1 MCGIVGY
8 IGTQAATEILL
19 AGLEKLEY
27 RGYDSA
33 GIATVLEGEVHC
45 VRAKGKLHNLREK
58 LEAVVNPACV
68 GIGHTRWATHGK
80 PEEYNAHPHMDTAR
94 RIAVVQNGI
103 IENYRELREE
113 LKQRGHEFRSD
124 TDTEVIPHLI
134 ADLMAQQADS
144 STSNTQQFPFLEAV
158 KQAVGK
164 SDSDTEVIPNLVTE
178 LMTQQVHASASNGQQ
193 FPFIEAVR
201 SAVNKAGTETERI
214 PQLIADLMAQQV
226 PPPASGNHD
235 SRLLEA
241 VRQAV
246 NKLQGAF
253 AIAVISADYP
263 DELIV
268 ARQQAPLT
276 IGFGQGEF
284 FCASDTPALVPY
296 TRAVL
301 TLENGE
307 LARLTPTGVEV
318 YSFAGDRLK
327 KTPRTLSW
335 NPVLV
340 EKQGFKHF
348 MLKEIY
354 EQPGVV
360 RACLEAYFDSDW
372 NPGASQSPIKLDLPD
387 SLYENLEHVQIL
399 ACGTS
404 WHAALVGKY
413 LLEQLAGI
421 PTMVQYAS
429 EFRYAP
435 APLTANT
442 LTIGVTQSGETA
454 DTLAALEMEKRRRY
468 GKSAEYQPRLLGI
481 TNRRESSLAHLVPNI
496 IETHAGIEI
505 GVAATKTFVAQLMAF
520 YCLALDL
527 AYRRSMLSASR
538 LEELLVGLRQLPALV
553 EIILESQEK
562 YIEQLTHTFAETK
575 DFIFLGRGIN
585 FPIALEGALKLKEIS
600 YIHAEGYPAGEM
612 KHGPI
617 ALLDAKVPVVAIA
630 MPGSV
635 YEKVLSNAQ
644 EAKARDARLI
654 GVTPLSDREAADTFD
669 DLIPV
674 PSVEEL
680 LSPILTVIPLQ
691 LLAYHIA
698 ARRGLDV
705 DQPRNLAK
713 SVTVE

>member
-8 IGTQAATEILL
+8 IGPQAATEILIG
-19 AGLEKLEY
+19 GLEKLEY

-33 GIATVLEGEVHC
+33 GIATVWEGEIHC
-45 VRAKGKLHNLREK
+45 VRAKGKLYNLREK
-58 LEAVVNPACV
+58 LDSIENPAQI

-80 PEEYNAHPHMDTAR
+80 PEEYNAHPHLDSAQR
-94 RIAVVQNGI
+94 VAVVQNGI

-113 LKQRGHEFRSD
+113 LKQQGHEFLSE

-134 ADLMAQQADS
+134 AEYLPDS
-144 STSNTQQFPFLEAV
+144 PTPFL
-158 KQAVGK
+158 QH
-164 SDSDTEVIPNLVTE
+164 DTP
-178 LMTQQVHASASNGQQ
+178 
-193 FPFIEAVR
+193 
-201 SAVNKAGTETERI
+201 
-214 PQLIADLMAQQV
+214 
-226 PPPASGNHD
+226 
-235 SRLLEA
+235 LLEA

-246 NKLQGAF
+246 NRLEGAF
-253 AIAVISADYP
+253 ALAVICADYT

-268 ARQQAPLT
+268 VRQQAPLT

-284 FCASDTPALVPY
+284 FCASDTPALVPH
-296 TRAVL
+296 TSAVL
-301 TLENGE
+301 SLENGE
-307 LARLTPTGVEV
+307 LARLTPLGVEV
-318 YSFAGDRLK
+318 YNFAGTRLK
-327 KTPRTLSW
+327 KIPRTLSLT
-335 NPVLV
+335 PGQV
-340 EKQGFKHF
+340 EKQGFRHF

-360 RACLEAYFDSDW
+360 RTCLDTYLNSNWHSLGREEEGEVATS
-372 NPGASQSPIKLDLPD
+372 PPQISAHQSPIKLGIPD
-387 SLYENLEHVQIL
+387 SLYDNLEHIQIL

-404 WHAALVGKY
+404 WHASLVGKY

-435 APLTANT
+435 APLTKNT

-454 DTLAALEMEKRRRY
+454 DTLAALDMEQRRRE
-468 GKSAEYQPRLLGI
+468 GLESEYQPRLLGI
-481 TNRRESSLAHLVPNI
+481 TNRPESTLGQMVSHV
-496 IETHAGIEI
+496 IETHAGIEV
-505 GVAATKTFVAQLMAF
+505 GVAATKTFVTQLVVF

-527 AYRRSMLSASR
+527 AYRRQTLSQSR
-538 LEELLVGLRQLPALV
+538 IQEIIAGLRQLPA
-553 EIILESQEK
+553 E
-562 YIEQLTHTFAETK
+562 IEQLLEKQDHHIEELAHEFAETQ

-644 EAKARDARLI
+644 EAKARDARLL
-654 GVTPLSDREAADTFD
+654 GVTPLNDQEAAETFD
-669 DLIPV
+669 DLLPV
-674 PSVEEL
+674 PPVEEL
-680 LSPILTVIPLQ
+680 LSPILAVIPLQ
-691 LLAYHIA
+691 ILAYHIA

>member
-8 IGTQAATEILL
+8 IGPQAASEILL

-33 GIATVLEGEVHC
+33 GIATIWEGKIDC
-45 VRAKGKLHNLREK
+45 VRAKGKLHNLRDK
-58 LEAVVNPACV
+58 LAGLETPAQI

-80 PEEYNAHPHMDTAR
+80 PEEYNAHPHMDMALR
-94 RIAVVQNGI
+94 VAVVQNGI

-113 LKQRGHEFRSD
+113 LKSRGHEFRSD

-134 ADLMAQQADS
+134 AEFLATPLVNDPGYVPQVS
-144 STSNTQQFPFLEAV
+144 PFVE
-158 KQAVGK
+158 
-164 SDSDTEVIPNLVTE
+164 
-178 LMTQQVHASASNGQQ
+178 
-193 FPFIEAVR
+193 
-201 SAVNKAGTETERI
+201 AVNKA
-214 PQLIADLMAQQV
+214 V
-226 PPPASGNHD
+226 N
-235 SRLLEA
+235 RLE
-241 VRQAV
+241 
-246 NKLQGAF
+246 GAF
-253 AIAVISADYP
+253 AIAVLSADYP

-268 ARQQAPLT
+268 ARQQAPLV

-284 FCASDTPALVPY
+284 FCASDTPALVPH

-301 TLENGE
+301 PLENGE
-307 LARLTPTGVEV
+307 LARLTPLGVEV
-318 YSFAGDRLK
+318 YNFAGDRLK
-327 KTPRTLSW
+327 KTPRMLGW
-335 NPVLV
+335 NPILV
-340 EKQGFKHF
+340 EKQGFRHF

-360 RACLEAYFDSDW
+360 RACLEAYIDNHWDLE
-372 NPGASQSPIKLDLPD
+372 GTRSPVQLNLSADL
-387 SLYENLEHVQIL
+387 YTNLEQIQIV

-404 WHAALVGKY
+404 WHASLVGKY

-421 PTMVQYAS
+421 PTIVEYAS

-435 APLTANT
+435 PPLKPNV

-454 DTLAALEMEKRRRY
+454 DTLAALAMEQQRRA
-468 GKSAEYQPRLLGI
+468 GKTEEYHAKLLGI
-481 TNRRESSLAHLVPNI
+481 TNRPESTLGQMVPHI
-496 IETHAGIEI
+496 IDTHAGIEI

-527 AYRRSMLSASR
+527 AFHRHSISR
-538 LEELLVGLRQLPALV
+538 KQLNQIITGLRQLPAEV
-553 EIILESQEK
+553 EMILESQER
-562 YIEQLTHTFAETK
+562 YIEELAHDFAETQ

-654 GVTPLSDREAADTFD
+654 GVTPKDAAHAADIFD
-669 DLIPV
+669 NVLPV
-674 PSVEEL
+674 PLVDEI
-680 LSPILTVIPLQ
+680 LSPIVTVIPLQ

>member
-8 IGTQAATEILL
+8 VGTQAATEILL
-19 AGLEKLEY
+19 SGLEKLEY

-33 GIATVLEGEVHC
+33 GVATIWEGEVNC
-45 VRAKGKLHNLREK
+45 VRAKGKLSNLRSK
-58 LEAVVNPACV
+58 LEHLQTPAQI

-80 PEEYNAHPHMDTAR
+80 PEEYNAHPHMDTAMR
-94 RIAVVQNGI
+94 VAVVQNGI
-103 IENYRELREE
+103 VENYRELREQ
-113 LKQRGHEFRSD
+113 LKNQGHQFRSD

-134 ADLMAQQADS
+134 AQFLKEEMALGQINSDS
-144 STSNTQQFPFLEAV
+144 LFLEAV
-158 KQAVGK
+158 RK
-164 SDSDTEVIPNLVTE
+164 
-178 LMTQQVHASASNGQQ
+178 
-193 FPFIEAVR
+193 
-201 SAVNKAGTETERI
+201 
-214 PQLIADLMAQQV
+214 
-226 PPPASGNHD
+226 
-235 SRLLEA
+235 
-241 VRQAV
+241 AV

-253 AIAVISADYP
+253 AIAIISADYP

-268 ARQQAPLT
+268 VRQQAPIV

-284 FCASDTPALVPY
+284 FCASDTPAIISH
-296 TRAVL
+296 TKAVL
-301 TLENGE
+301 PLENGE
-307 LARLTPTGVEV
+307 LARLTPLGVEI
-318 YSFAGDRLK
+318 YNFAGQRLK
-327 KTPRTLSW
+327 KHPRLLSL
-335 NPVLV
+335 NPMMV

-360 RACLEAYFDSDW
+360 RATLEAYFNTDW
-372 NPGASQSPIKLDLPD
+372 HPENSSNSPINIGLP
-387 SLYENLEHVQIL
+387 SELYADIEQIQIV

-413 LLEQLAGI
+413 LLEQLAQI
-421 PTMVQYAS
+421 PTQVQYAS

-435 APLTANT
+435 SPLTPNT

-454 DTLAALEMEKRRRY
+454 DTLAALAMEQERRQGREP
-468 GKSAEYQPRLLGI
+468 KYQARLLGI
-481 TNRRESSLAHLVPNI
+481 TNRPESSLGHMVPHI
-496 IETHAGIEI
+496 INTLAGIEI
-505 GVAATKTFVAQLMAF
+505 GVAATKTFIAQLMAF
-520 YCLALDL
+520 YALALDL
-527 AYRRSMLSASR
+527 AYSR
-538 LEELLVGLRQLPALV
+538 QTLPYESLEDILKGLRQIPK
-553 EIILESQEK
+553 EIEATLESQEK
-562 YIEQLTHTFAETK
+562 LTEQLAHEFAETT

-635 YEKVLSNAQ
+635 YEKVISNAQ
-644 EAKARDARLI
+644 EAKARDSRLI
-654 GVTPLSDREAADTFD
+654 GVTPVKDGEAGEIFN

-674 PSVEEL
+674 SFVDEL

>member
-33 GIATVLEGEVHC
+33 GIATVWEGEVNC
-45 VRAKGKLHNLREK
+45 VRAKGKLHNLRSK
-58 LEAVVNPACV
+58 LEQLENPAQI

-80 PEEYNAHPHMDTAR
+80 PEEYNAHPHLDTAMR
-94 RIAVVQNGI
+94 VAVVQNGI

-113 LKQRGHEFRSD
+113 LKQKGHEFRSE

-134 ADLMAQQADS
+134 AEFLKNLPAS
-144 STSNTQQFPFLEAV
+144 SSSSPFL
-158 KQAVGK
+158 
-164 SDSDTEVIPNLVTE
+164 D
-178 LMTQQVHASASNGQQ
+178 
-193 FPFIEAVR
+193 
-201 SAVNKAGTETERI
+201 
-214 PQLIADLMAQQV
+214 
-226 PPPASGNHD
+226 
-235 SRLLEA
+235 A

-246 NKLQGAF
+246 NYLKGAF
-253 AIAVISADYP
+253 AIAVICADYP

-268 ARQQAPLT
+268 VRQQAPLV

-284 FCASDTPALVPY
+284 FCASDTPAIVAY

-301 TLENGE
+301 PLENGE
-307 LARLTPTGVEV
+307 IARLTPLGVEI
-318 YSFAGDRLK
+318 YNFAGDRLK
-327 KTPRTLSW
+327 KQPRMLNLS
-335 NPVLV
+335 PTMV

-360 RACLEAYFDSDW
+360 RASLEAYFTNIEES
-372 NPGASQSPIKLDLPD
+372 SESPINLGLPREFYADLA
-387 SLYENLEHVQIL
+387 QIQIV

-421 PTMVQYAS
+421 STQVHYAS
-429 EFRYAP
+429 EYRYAP
-435 APLTANT
+435 SPLTPNT
-442 LTIGVTQSGETA
+442 LIIGVTQSGETA
-454 DTLAALEMEKRRRY
+454 DTLAALAMEKERRQ
-468 GKSAEYQPRLLGI
+468 GQEPQYQARLLGI
-481 TNRRESSLAHLVPNI
+481 TNRPESSLGLMVPHI
-496 IETHAGIEI
+496 INTLAGIEI
-505 GVAATKTFVAQLMAF
+505 GVAATKTFIAQLMAF
-520 YCLALDL
+520 YALALDL
-527 AYRRSMLSASR
+527 AAHRQTVP
-538 LEELLVGLRQLPALV
+538 LEKLV
-553 EIILESQEK
+553 EIINGLRQIPKEIEATLEAQES
-562 YIEQLTHTFAETK
+562 LTEHLAHDFAETK

-630 MPGSV
+630 IPGSV
-635 YEKVLSNAQ
+635 YEKVISNAQ
-644 EAKARDARLI
+644 EAKARDSRLI
-654 GVTPLSDREAADTFD
+654 GVTPVNDGEAAEIFN
-669 DLIPV
+669 DLLPV
-674 PSVEEL
+674 SSVDEL
-680 LSPILTVIPLQ
+680 LSPILTVVPLQ

>member
-33 GIATVLEGEVHC
+33 GIATVLEGEIHC

-58 LEAVVNPACV
+58 LERIENPAQI

-80 PEEYNAHPHMDTAR
+80 PEEYNAHPHMDTAMR
-94 RIAVVQNGI
+94 VAVVQNGI

-113 LKQRGHEFRSD
+113 LKHLGREFRSD

-134 ADLMAQQADS
+134 AE
-144 STSNTQQFPFLEAV
+144 FLAISPSPSHPL
-158 KQAVGK
+158 AP
-164 SDSDTEVIPNLVTE
+164 SP
-178 LMTQQVHASASNGQQ
+178 
-193 FPFIEAVR
+193 
-201 SAVNKAGTETERI
+201 
-214 PQLIADLMAQQV
+214 
-226 PPPASGNHD
+226 
-235 SRLLEA
+235 LLEA
-241 VRQAV
+241 VRQVV
-246 NKLQGAF
+246 NKLEGAF
-253 AIAVISADYP
+253 AIAVICADYP
-263 DELIV
+263 DELIIV
-268 ARQQAPLT
+268 RQQAPLA

-284 FCASDTPALVPY
+284 FCASDTPALVAH

-301 TLENGE
+301 ILENGE
-307 LARLTPTGVEV
+307 MARLTPLGVEV

-327 KTPRTLSW
+327 KYPRTLSW
-335 NPVLV
+335 NPIMV
-340 EKQGFKHF
+340 EKQGFRHF

-354 EQPGVV
+354 EQPRVV
-360 RACLEAYFDSDW
+360 RAFLEAYLNDDW
-372 NPGASQSPIKLDLPD
+372 NPVESSQMPIQLGLPAELYADL
-387 SLYENLEHVQIL
+387 EQIQIV

-404 WHAALVGKY
+404 WHASLVGKY

-421 PTMVQYAS
+421 PTIVQYSS

-435 APLTANT
+435 PPLTANT

-454 DTLAALEMEKRRRY
+454 DTLAALAMEKERR
-468 GKSAEYQPRLLGI
+468 KSCPPQYQPRLLGI
-481 TNRRESSLAHLVPNI
+481 TNRPDSSLAAIVPQLI
-496 IETHAGIEI
+496 DTHAGIEI
-505 GVAATKTFVAQLMAF
+505 GVAATKTFIAQLLAF

-527 AYRRSMLSASR
+527 SYRRQTLSLTR
-538 LEELLVGLRQLPALV
+538 LEEIINGLRQLPA
-553 EIILESQEK
+553 EIEMILEIQER
-562 YIEQLTHTFAETK
+562 YIQELTHQFAETQ
-575 DFIFLGRGIN
+575 DFIFIGRGIN

-600 YIHAEGYPAGEM
+600 YIHAEGYPAGEL

-617 ALLDAKVPVVAIA
+617 ALLDTKVPVVAIA

-644 EAKARDARLI
+644 EAKARDSRLI
-654 GVTPLSDREAADTFD
+654 GVTPMNNPEAAETFD
-669 DLIPV
+669 NLIPV
-674 PSVEEL
+674 PAVEEL

>member
-8 IGTQAATEILL
+8 IGTQAATDILM

-33 GIATVLEGEVHC
+33 GIATVWEGELHR

-58 LEAVVNPACV
+58 LESLENPARL

-80 PEEYNAHPHMDTAR
+80 PEEYNAHPHTDSAG
-94 RIAVVQNGI
+94 RIAVVHNGI
-103 IENYRELREE
+103 VENYRELREG
-113 LKQRGHEFRSD
+113 LKQQGYEFRSD
-124 TDTEVIPHLI
+124 TDTEVIANLI
-134 ADLMAQQADS
+134 AEHLANS
-144 STSNTQQFPFLEAV
+144 STSSQN
-158 KQAVGK
+158 
-164 SDSDTEVIPNLVTE
+164 
-178 LMTQQVHASASNGQQ
+178 AS
-193 FPFIEAVR
+193 P
-201 SAVNKAGTETERI
+201 
-214 PQLIADLMAQQV
+214 
-226 PPPASGNHD
+226 
-235 SRLLEA
+235 LLEA
-241 VRQAV
+241 VRQTV
-246 NKLQGAF
+246 NQLQGAF
-253 AIAVISADYP
+253 AIAVISVDYP
-263 DELIV
+263 DELIG
-268 ARQQAPLT
+268 ARQQAPLVV
-276 IGFGQGEF
+276 GFGQGEF
-284 FCASDTPALVPY
+284 FCASDTPAIVPY

-301 TLENGE
+301 PLDNGE
-307 LARLTPTGVEV
+307 LARLMPMGIEV
-318 YSFAGDRLK
+318 YNLAGDRLK
-327 KTPRTLSW
+327 KTPRTLNW

-340 EKQGFKHF
+340 EKQGFRHF

-360 RACLEAYFDSDW
+360 RTCLEAYLNNDWSLEADDSTL
-372 NPGASQSPIKLDLPD
+372 PQAFQPPIQLGIPA
-387 SLYENLEHVQIL
+387 SLYENLERIQIL

-404 WHAALVGKY
+404 WHASLVGKY

-435 APLTANT
+435 SPLTPNT

-454 DTLAALEMEKRRRY
+454 DTLAALEMEQKRR
-468 GKSAEYQPRLLGI
+468 AELLPPYQPRLLGI
-481 TNRRESSLAHLVPNI
+481 TNRLESSLGTLVPHI

-505 GVAATKTFVAQLMAF
+505 GVAATKTFVNQLVAF

-527 AYRRSMLSASR
+527 AWQRQSLPASR
-538 LEELLVGLRQLPALV
+538 IKEILVGLRQLPAQIEL
-553 EIILESQEK
+553 ILESQER
-562 YIEQLTHTFAETK
+562 YIEELAHEFAETK

-630 MPGSV
+630 MPGNV

-654 GVTPLSDREAADTFD
+654 GVTPINDPDAAETFD
-669 DLIPV
+669 NLLPV
-674 PSVEEL
+674 PAVEEL